1 MISNDELMQIFEHY
15 DADQNGRIDREEFKG
30 LLGALGVV
38 APRVELDACFDSID
52 ADGSGWIEFNE
63 FGHWWMSR

>member
-1 MISNDELMQIFEHY
+1 MISNEELVQIFGHF
-15 DADQNGRIDREEFKG
+15 DGDHDGRINRQEFNG
-30 LLGALGVV
+30 LLSALGVV

-52 ADGSGWIEFNE
+52 ADGSGSIEFNE